1 MKPEKKKK
9 QKNTLYTKA
18 PWNFPVGEHFDVL
31 EQWWT
36 MSRMESHGKREWKL

>member
-9 QKNTLYTKA
+9 TKTTLYTKA

-36 MSRMESHGKREWKL
+36 MSRMESHGKWEWKL